1 MDFASFLILLIISV
15 VVCAILHFGLKYY
28 VVPGTWSFLSKVVIG
43 WVGAWLGTPVFGK
56 WWAGLSYEGIFI
68 VPAILGSFALV
79 IFAVDFVHSSKGAK
93 GAAKRRRR

>member
-1 MDFASFLILLIISV
+1 MNFASFLVLLVISV
-15 VVCAILHFGLKYY
+15 VVCAILHFALKYY
-28 VVPGTWSFLSKVVIG
+28 VVPGLWSFLSKVVIG

-56 WWAGLSYEGIFI
+56 WFEGANYEGVYII
-68 VPAILGSFALV
+68 PAILGSFALV